1 MSQAPH
7 RNPEKSN
14 IESNLNAAFRIWTC
28 FSYQI
33 HGARCLFVCLFH
45 MFVFV
50 LGKTPWIWIFL
61 DNIPTEIS
69 TSKKKPFQTKNFWR
83 FVASNLP
90 QNLARMQAMAIS
102 GQSSVLLR
110 PHFVSGNTINHLS
123 WWRHV
128 ETYEVVLEMPH
139 NLQGCVPMYHYI
151 KVTFKTRWCMS
162 FCIAVFWAPSLCL
175 GAAMSTGDWTWALF
189 WWWFQ
194 IDIRSFLFS
203 NQTFLDGLVPRV
215 RFSPFCSIKYF
226 FHTNF
231 LIYLCWLV
239 TSHTFL

>member
-1 MSQAPH
+1 
-7 RNPEKSN
+7 
-14 IESNLNAAFRIWTC
+14 
-28 FSYQI
+28 
-33 HGARCLFVCLFH
+33 
-45 MFVFV
+45 
-50 LGKTPWIWIFL
+50 
-61 DNIPTEIS
+61 
-69 TSKKKPFQTKNFWR
+69 
-83 FVASNLP
+83 
-90 QNLARMQAMAIS
+90 MAIS

-128 ETYEVVLEMPH
+128 ETYEVVLETPSTWISSSKASFLGSMF

-151 KVTFKTRWCMS
+151 KGTFKTRWCMS
-162 FCIAVFWAPSLCL
+162 FCIAFFWAPSLCL

-215 RFSPFCSIKYF
+215 RFSPFCSIKDF

-231 LIYLCWLV
+231 FIYLCWLV
-239 TSHTFL
+239 TSHNCF